1 MGWTTLMTPSPSAAF
16 QYWTDS
22 LGLSPRLA
30 KRVYGAF
37 TQSDPQARA
46 FVFALERLCDAATIK
61 PLWRARPTTP
71 ASSNTALSSSAT
83 AFASRGGT
91 ALPICLAT
99 SILDPTKV
107 KESGNVCRRAA
118 SR

>member
-1 MGWTTLMTPSPSAAF
+1 MTPSPSAAF

-61 PLWRARPTTP
+61 PLWRARYG
-71 ASSNTALSSSAT
+71 ALVQGPGSPENIIA
-83 AFASRGGT
+83 
-91 ALPICLAT
+91 CLEEA
-99 SILDPTKV
+99 V
-107 KESGNVCRRAA
+107 RCRRLTRREATTVEEA
-118 SR
+118 VLRGVGPKGQYL